1 MLWNRDMK
9 QLGRAPMRVTAFCL
23 ILAIAIGLCS
33 ITAGLAD
40 AAEYATQAIED
51 MYITYGRVAQIDSSS
66 SSYGST
72 SLEEAT
78 QAASARTD
86 KINLASRLINML
98 SQGEIE
104 LESDVEIEFHSWL
117 MAYDSSYMPLTTYG
131 NELEDDVFLM
141 NMPQALG
148 LFAVTCTEIS
158 QLEDGY
164 NKLQV
169 YSLDVNEV
177 AVFHVSRDVPDFVR
191 KHPRVAAP
199 QGFFRFGRN
208 GNLRKSI

>member
-72 SLEEAT
+72 SLEEST

-86 KINLASRLINML
+86 KINLASRLITML

-148 LFAVTCTEIS
+148 CSPSPVPRSHSLKKEIIS
-158 QLEDGY
+158 SKY
-164 NKLQV
+164 IHSTSTRSPSCIRT
-169 YSLDVNEV
+169 SL
-177 AVFHVSRDVPDFVR
+177 HRHS
-191 KHPRVAAP
+191 
-199 QGFFRFGRN
+199 
-208 GNLRKSI
+208 